1 MLRSSLLFIV
11 LAIAFL
17 SACSS
22 DSYNNRV
29 YHPNYQKLDVT
40 DTGQKVIVSER
51 NNSRFIIT
59 YLYDE
64 KGYCSKC
71 AVYKVAAM
79 NKSDH
84 PFDFG
89 VRNFDVKNGATPVM
103 LMSSAD
109 VSKVQDDKMSSH
121 NTFSM
126 ISGLL
131 MGVAAGLAKQP
142 SVVSDYTNSLEQ
154 TTQQIQNES
163 DFINNKFSN
172 ESLNEKRIAPG
183 EGYGGVIIAQNL
195 NFDSPLF
202 FHVVIDNEVHDV
214 EWNKTK

>member
-1 MLRSSLLFIV
+1 MLRFSILPVIV
-11 LAIAFL
+11 ATFFL

-22 DSYNNRV
+22 DEYNSRV
-29 YHPNYQKLDVT
+29 YHTSYQKLDVT

-59 YLYDE
+59 YLHNE

-79 NKSDH
+79 NKSEHDI
-84 PFDFG
+84 DFG
-89 VRNFDVKNGATPVM
+89 VRNFDVKNGSSPVM

-109 VSKVQDDKMSSH
+109 VSKVQSDKLSSH

-126 ISGLL
+126 ISGIL
-131 MGVAAGLAKQP
+131 MGVAAGLTNQP
-142 SVVSDYTNSLEQ
+142 SVATDYTNSLEQ
-154 TTQQIQNES
+154 TSQQIQNES
-163 DFINNKFSN
+163 DFINTKFSN
-172 ESLNEKRIAPG
+172 ESLNEKRLAPG
-183 EGYGGVIIAQNL
+183 EGYGGVIIAQNI